1 MLRFNTLFAGFEYHG
16 LNNLG
21 DNIQSIA
28 VERLLPNVVQRFDRD
43 TLAYANPEKPLSVV
57 MNGWFSHH
65 PSTCLP
71 SSSNLHPIFWGFHIT
86 NYNNSWDYFSR
97 KEVISYL
104 KQYEPIGCRDPYTAE
119 RLSSLGVKTFVSYCL
134 TLTFPH
140 RKKEPENGK
149 VLVVDAYHIPLP
161 DKLKKEAICFS
172 HHLHIR
178 HREALKRLYAGQL
191 LQIYRKEAR
200 LVITTRL
207 HCLLPCIAMGIPVIF
222 FNNPND
228 YRVSWVKELGVQI
241 YSPQKTDQVNWEP
254 VPIDFEKQKEHMIH
268 KFLLQIENLH

>member
-43 TLAYANPEKPLSVV
+43 TLAYANPEKPLSIV
-57 MNGWFSHH
+57 MNGWFSHR

-71 SSSNLHPIFWGFHIT
+71 SSQYLHPIFWGFHIT
-86 NYNNSWDYFSR
+86 NYNNCWDYFSK
-97 KEVISYL
+97 KEIISYL
-104 KQYEPIGCRDPYTAE
+104 KRYEPIGCRDPYTAE
-119 RLSSLGVKTFVSYCL
+119 RLSALGVNTFVSYCM

-140 RKKEPENGK
+140 REKEPVNGK
-149 VLVVDAYHIPLP
+149 ILLVDAHHIPLP
-161 DKLKKEAICFS
+161 EELRKDAICYS
-172 HHLHIR
+172 HYIR
-178 HREALKRLYAGQL
+178 IRNRETLKRLYAGQL